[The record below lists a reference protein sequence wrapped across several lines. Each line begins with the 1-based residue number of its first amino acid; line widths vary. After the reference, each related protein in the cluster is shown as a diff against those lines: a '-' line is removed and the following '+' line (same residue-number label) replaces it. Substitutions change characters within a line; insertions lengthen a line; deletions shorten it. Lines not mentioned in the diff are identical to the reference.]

1 MGVTSADIARALGL
15 HKATVCRVLRGGG
28 RASAET
34 KEKIFKM
41 AREMNYRPNQL
52 ARSLSCGQSQ
62 FIGVLASPSIM
73 PAFHLLIDPIE
84 NVLSE
89 KDYLM
94 LFTRPSKSEN
104 GVRIALDQL
113 IANRV
118 PGIIAVLSPSD
129 HNTDVFHEVLK
140 QNVKLVIVNEP
151 VKDLEVPQIICD
163 DYKSTQIATE
173 HLISLGHRNIV
184 YLAIPQT
191 SEHSRERA
199 RGFTD
204 AMKNAGLPVGESSI
218 IETALSED
226 AGKETMARLL
236 KWKNPPTAVVA
247 RQDIVALGAMEAVFS
262 AGLSVPRDVSIVGLG
277 DVWRSNAL
285 RVPLTTIHY
294 PFEEMANRGA
304 NMLLQMLGGRN
315 VPPTKEIMDVKL
327 VLRSS
332 TAPPRKSR

>member
-34 KEKIFKM
+34 KERIIKM
-41 AREMNYRPNQL
+41 AQEMNYRPNQL

-84 NVLSE
+84 RSLSE
-89 KDYLM
+89 QDYLM
-94 LFTRPSKSEN
+94 LFTRPSKSKEGMN
-104 GVRIALDQL
+104 IALDQL

-129 HNTDVFHEVLK
+129 RDTNAFKEVVD
-140 QNVKLVIVNEP
+140 QNVKLVVVNEP
-151 VKDLEVPQIICD
+151 INGLEVPQIVCD
-163 DYKSTQIATE
+163 DYKSVRIATE
-173 HLISLGHRNIV
+173 HLISLGHRRIV
-184 YLAIPQT
+184 YLAIPLD
-191 SEHSRERA
+191 SERSRERA
-199 RGFTD
+199 KGFTD
-204 AMKNAGLPVGESSI
+204 AMKNAGLPVGTSSI
-218 IETALSED
+218 VETELSEE
-226 AGKETMARLL
+226 AGAQVMTRLL
-236 KWKNPPTAVVA
+236 KRENPPTAVVA
-247 RQDIVALGAMEAVFS
+247 RQDVVALGAMDAVFS
-262 AGLSVPRDVSIVGLG
+262 AGLSVPQDVSIVGLG
-277 DVWRSNAL
+277 DMWRSNAL

-304 NMLLQMLGGRN
+304 KILLRLLAGKS
-315 VPPTKEIMDVKL
+315 VPPKTEVMDAKL

-332 TAPPRKSR
+332 TAPPRKP